1 LIKLVAIDL
10 DGTLLNSKSKIASGN
25 RKAIQKCLGSGI
37 KVIISTGKSIC
48 TVGRIINELNLVDPQ
63 IASGGEAIVDKNLSL
78 LVTLRIPKISCIEVL
93 LS

>member
-63 IASGGEAIVDKNLSL
+63 IASGEQL
-78 LVTLRIPKISCIEVL
+78 LLIKI
-93 LS
+93 